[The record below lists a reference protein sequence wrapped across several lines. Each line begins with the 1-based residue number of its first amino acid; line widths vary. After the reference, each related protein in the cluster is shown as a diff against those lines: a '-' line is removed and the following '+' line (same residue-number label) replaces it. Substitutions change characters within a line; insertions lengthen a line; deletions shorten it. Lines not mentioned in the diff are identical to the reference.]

1 MKKSILFG
9 ALAMFA
15 IGALSIQ
22 NVNAQT
28 PVKVKKAE
36 TTTVSEKA
44 DTPNVTTVKQ
54 EPVKQKKDDCC
65 ADKKACAD
73 KKKGDCCAEKKVSAD
88 QKKSDGCCAEKQVT
102 NGEKQVKADCK
113 KDCKHGDKKC
123 DAKKKETATDK

>member
-22 NVNAQT
+22 DVNAQT

-36 TTTVSEKA
+36 TTTVSKTA
-44 DTPNVTTVKQ
+44 DTPKAATVTQ

-65 ADKKACAD
+65 AEKKACAD
-73 KKKGDCCAEKKVSAD
+73 KKKGDCCAEKKVA
-88 QKKSDGCCAEKQVT
+88 

-113 KDCKHGDKKC
+113 KECKHGDKKC
-123 DAKKKETATDK
+123 DATKPVLKKSVKTETKETTTEK